1 MDISNPQL
9 QDIIFWGATGQAKV
23 LRECL
28 KLSGMNLIALFDNN
42 ETIKSPFSD
51 VPLYVGKKGFEEW
64 RKTRDL
70 SQSTAFLVAI
80 GGDKGEERIKIQQF
94 LESYGLI
101 ALIAKHPTA
110 FIADSVKIGNGS
122 QILANSTVCVET
134 TLGRGCIINTGATV
148 DHECRLDDGVHI
160 CPGANLA
167 GCIEVQRYCMIGT
180 GAVVLPRLK
189 IGEGAVVGAGAV
201 VIEDIPPYTVV
212 VGNPARVIREISRQP
227 NHIHPTSCN

>member
-1 MDISNPQL
+1 MQISNPVVK
-9 QDIIFWGATGQAKV
+9 DIIFWGATGQAKV
-23 LRECL
+23 LKECL
-28 KLSGMNLIALFDNN
+28 KLSPLNLIALFDNN
-42 ETIKSPFSD
+42 ENIENPFPD
-51 VPLYVGKKGFEEW
+51 IPLYIGKTGFEKW
-64 RKTRDL
+64 LRTSNLFQK
-70 SQSTAFLVAI
+70 SGFLVAI
-80 GGDKGEERIKIQQF
+80 GGDKGEERIKIQEF

-189 IGEGAVVGAGAV
+189 IGEGAIVGAGAV